1 MAFPLCSVRRNLGL
15 CLAALLAAT
24 PPARA
29 LMNFDGTRNQLY
41 VFGGLTFGYDSNIY
55 AEANGRGDY
64 SLIAQAGAELKRKAG
79 LIAVDFTAKVDVV
92 HYGEFTEED
101 SVNPNFALTLT
112 KDSGRTTGSFSVS
125 AYRETSSD
133 SAVNLRTSSLNYPVS
148 LDLRYPIH
156 QKLYL
161 TSGTEYL
168 HRSYE
173 DNAALVD
180 YTDFSE
186 ALDFF
191 YTYSSKLDL
200 LAGYRW
206 RISETSVYGRATDH
220 WFSVGATGGIL
231 PKLTG
236 TFRVGYQLR
245 DVEIGN
251 PDDYDHFNFQAGL
264 NWPVMRKLSISLNA
278 LRDFGTIATGE
289 SVDTSS
295 LSFLAAYTYNTKLQF
310 TSSVSTGRND
320 FLGETQNDR
329 RDTFFSWDI
338 GGHYQMNEHFQF
350 GATYVYFRNWSSI
363 PVGDYENHRISVTL
377 SARY

>member
-1 MAFPLCSVRRNLGL
+1 MPVPLRSAYRRLGL
-15 CLAALLAAT
+15 LLVALLALT
-24 PPARA
+24 PFARA
-29 LMNFDGTRNQLY
+29 LVNFDGTRNQLY

-55 AEANGRGDY
+55 AEAEGRGDY
-64 SLIAQAGAELKRKAG
+64 SIIAQAGTELKRKAG

-125 AYRETSSD
+125 AYRETRSD
-133 SAVNLRTSSLNYPVS
+133 AAVNLRTSSLNYPVS
-148 LDLRYPIH
+148 LDLRYPVH
-156 QKLYL
+156 EKLYL
-161 TSGTEYL
+161 TSDTEYV
-168 HRSYE
+168 HRTYE

-180 YTDFSE
+180 YSDISE

-200 LAGYRW
+200 LAGYRF
-206 RISETSVYGRATDH
+206 RLSEAAVYGRAYDH

-245 DVEIGN
+245 DVEIGS
-251 PDDYDHFNFQAGL
+251 PDHYDHFNFMAGL
-264 NWPVMRKLSISLNA
+264 TWPVMRKLSISLNA

-295 LSFLAAYTYNTKLQF
+295 LSLAALYTYNSKLQF
-310 TSSVSTGRND
+310 TSSVGTGRND
-320 FLGETQNDR
+320 FLGDTQNDR
-329 RDTFFSWDI
+329 RDTFFNWDLVAT
-338 GGHYQMNEHFQF
+338 YKMNEHFQL

-363 PVGDYENHRISVTL
+363 PVGDYENHRVSVTL